1 MRAEV
6 KSPFWLLAP
15 STAGHVVVATAAVL
29 AVWLGGVLPKE
40 GAGNFVIASGVAVA
54 LTALLAA
61 VLAQLSLKVYSR
73 VAAGGVSR
81 EDELLAAFSEV
92 RRFPRTLLYQALLF
106 WVGAVLVLAIYGRV
120 SLGMELYA
128 VRRLFLIGAAF
139 GALGSTWVF
148 FPVTRRCRQMLE
160 AMAEGLPLQKV
171 IGTAQGGRQ
180 RLRGILV
187 AFTLAAVLFPAMLL
201 LDTLRTDS
209 MLAAEQIGAAKLGPE
224 RESVALSLRG
234 EITRRAI
241 ALGFLVA
248 LFALLMAREA
258 GRTLAQPLRRLADE
272 ANRMSKGELGS
283 PRFIAAEAESWA
295 VTSAFT
301 LMQARL
307 YDAVGQL
314 QGAGQRINVT
324 TDRLLGTSARYESG
338 AAEQAASLNETS
350 ATTEELAQSAR
361 QISQNATAVTQIAE
375 KTLEAVRAGQQAA
388 EDFAR
393 AVERMKHDNR
403 SITEAVVRLQKR
415 VQQIG
420 RIVEFINT
428 VADRSDLLALSAE
441 LEGTKAGDVGRGF
454 TLVASEMRRLAEN
467 VIEST
472 NEIEELITEIRD
484 ATRNTVSATEEGLAR
499 TEGGMALAGDVTRS
513 LEAVV
518 DMARRT
524 SEAVRAITL
533 ATQQQQTGTDQLA
546 EAMADILG
554 ITQQGLA
561 ATRQLTSANQD
572 LIGLAKDLHGLV
584 GHFKVLSEDRV

>member
-1 MRAEV
+1 
-6 KSPFWLLAP
+6 
-15 STAGHVVVATAAVL
+15 VVASAAVV
-29 AVWLGGVLPKE
+29 AVWISGALPKS
-40 GAGNFVIASGVAVA
+40 GSSQFVIAAA
-54 LTALLAA
+54 AA
-61 VLAQLSLKVYSR
+61 VIVTSLLGAVWASQSLKVYGR
-73 VAAGGVSR
+73 VALSGTTN
-81 EDELLAAFSEV
+81 EEELLQALGEV
-92 RRFPRTLLYQALLF
+92 RRFPRTLLYQAIFF
-106 WVGAVLVLAIYGRV
+106 WVASVLALAVYGRV
-120 SLGMELYA
+120 ALGMEGFA
-128 VRRLFLIGAAF
+128 MRRLFLIGAAF
-139 GALGSTWVF
+139 GALASTWVF
-148 FPVTRRCRQMLE
+148 FPVTRRSREMLE
-160 AMAEGLPLQKV
+160 LLASALPLNRV
-171 IGTAQGGRQ
+171 MATARGGRQ
-180 RLRGILV
+180 QLRGVLV
-187 AFTLAAVLFPAMLL
+187 AFTMAAVLLPSVLL
-201 LDTLRTDS
+201 LDMVRTDS
-209 MLAAEQIGAAKLGPE
+209 ELAAQEIGATRLGPE
-224 RESVALSLRG
+224 RESVALALRT
-234 EITRRAI
+234 EITRRA
-241 ALGFLVA
+241 LVVTS
-248 LFALLMAREA
+248 LMVIFALLMARQA
-258 GRTLAQPLRRLADE
+258 GRTLAEPLRRLADE
-272 ANRMSKGELGS
+272 ANRLSRGELG
-283 PRFIAAEAESWA
+283 PPKFIAAEAETWA
-295 VTSAFT
+295 VTSGFT

-307 YDAVGQL
+307 YDAVQQL
-314 QGAGQRINVT
+314 QGAGQRIGVT

-375 KTLEAVRAGQQAA
+375 KTLGAVRAGQQAA

-403 SITEAVVRLQKR
+403 AITDAVVRLQKR

-441 LEGTKAGDVGRGF
+441 LEGTKAGEVGRGF

-484 ATRNTVSATEEGLAR
+484 ATRATVSATEEGLAR

-513 LEAVV
+513 LDTVV

-572 LIGLAKDLHGLV
+572 LMGLAKDLHGLV
-584 GHFKVLSEDRV
+584 GHFKVEREGRA